1 MPFNQYLADIALVRT
16 QIALEVFLP
25 VNPVANPGVSSILR
39 RAMRQ
44 HPMAPITSLCGGTVI
59 VFPVSRSK
67 AASTAVLKATP
78 P

>member
-1 MPFNQYLADIALVRT
+1 
-16 QIALEVFLP
+16 
-25 VNPVANPGVSSILR
+25 
-39 RAMRQ
+39 
-44 HPMAPITSLCGGTVI
+44 MAPITSLCGGTVI